1 MPYKICENCEESFH
15 HDYGEEWKTVCIKCF
30 KRRKS
35 MERGE
40 SDPDSVFVD
49 RVELARLRRDAN
61 FYKDQYFTLLASQNG
76 YRPTPPPSA
85 GSKILEKLSPLI
97 KDLIVLCHPDRHGGS
112 DPRAVRTTQVLLDL
126 RKEVSA

>member
-1 MPYKICENCEESFH
+1 MPYKYCSDCGESFH

-49 RVELARLRRDAN
+49 RDELNRLRRDSE
-61 FYKDQYFTLLASQNG
+61 FYRGLYFSLLAKQNG
-76 YRPTPPPSA
+76 YSPEPPPSA
-85 GSKILEKLSPLI
+85 GSKVLDRIKPFI
-97 KDLIVLCHPDRHGGS
+97 KDLIVLCHPDRHGGN
-112 DPRAVRTTQVLLDL
+112 DPRAIEVTKQLLDL
-126 RKEVSA
+126 RREVSA

>member
-1 MPYKICENCEESFH
+1 MPYKYCEDCGESFH
-15 HDYGEEWKTVCIKCF
+15 HDYGQEWKTLCIKCF

-49 RVELARLRRDAN
+49 RVELARLRRDVE
-61 FYKDQYFTLLASQNG
+61 FYRGSYFSLLAEQNG
-76 YRPTPPPSA
+76 YRPSQPSA
-85 GSKILEKLSPLI
+85 GLNVLEKLRPLI
-97 KDLIVLCHPDRHGGS
+97 SDLLFLAHPDKHGGN
-112 DPRAVRTTQVLLDL
+112 DPRATRATQALLDL